1 MKKIVMVSFIVLL
14 FSLPLLSKAT
24 VKFKQTK
31 VDFGEV
37 DQGKSVKID
46 FEFENTG
53 DSVLIIK
60 SVKAA
65 CGCTAVELEKRE
77 YQPGEKGVIS
87 VKFDS
92 RQYQGKTRKDAWV
105 YTNDEEN
112 AAIRLEISGQITLK
126 YFSVPEIDQETLEFK
141 DAVAG
146 KRYEKTINVRNS
158 GTTDLKVVDLIHDPE
173 IIPEFSRHV
182 IAPDSEAQL
191 KVTFKPLL
199 PGKSVK
205 WLRLRTDS
213 VKRRQILIKI
223 KAEVNE

>member
-1 MKKIVMVSFIVLL
+1 MKKTAIVFLIIFLG
-14 FSLPLLSKAT
+14 SLPLLSKAT

-60 SVKAA
+60 NVKAA
-65 CGCTAVELEKRE
+65 CGCTGVELEKRE

-92 RQYQGKTRKDAWV
+92 RQYQGTTRKSAWV
-105 YTNDEEN
+105 YTNDEKN
-112 AAIRLEISGQITLK
+112 AAIQLEITGQIILK
-126 YFSVPEIDQETLEFK
+126 YFSVPELDQEILEFK
-141 DAVAG
+141 DVKAG
-146 KRYEKTINVRNS
+146 KRYEKTIKLKNT
-158 GTTDLKVVDLIHDPE
+158 GTSDLKIIDLIHDPE
-173 IIPEFSRHV
+173 IIPEFSHYV
-182 IAPDSEAQL
+182 IKPNSEAQL
-191 KVTFKPLL
+191 VVTFKPLI

-213 VKRRQILIKI
+213 IKRRQILIKI
-223 KAEVNE
+223 KADVNK